1 MPRTCNGIVC
11 ESSLALVVATYL
23 IGPEHDHAIE
33 LAVLCLVN
41 SHSNETPLIM
51 TIVETTLMHGLL
63 YDLPDFRDA
72 EFLATEDT
80 ALMRQPVAHPC

>member
-1 MPRTCNGIVC
+1 
-11 ESSLALVVATYL
+11 
-23 IGPEHDHAIE
+23 
-33 LAVLCLVN
+33 
-41 SHSNETPLIM
+41 M

-80 ALMRQPVAHPC
+80 ALMRQPVAHPADVTFASESQRVSTNKLFVVIRQP